1 MKSSEVLSVISSV
14 ASITGMSL
22 LTANG
27 MVDDLNV
34 RQIAWSIAATMVV
47 VLVGIGCVFAC
58 VQVALWGDK
67 KNDFGDLRFVYRC
80 FSGAVV
86 IFIAAV
92 MVIGCSY
99 LLSDL
104 LAMKRLLN

>member
-1 MKSSEVLSVISSV
+1 MKWSEVLSVISSV

-27 MVDDLNV
+27 MVDDLNI

-47 VLVGIGCVFAC
+47 VLVGIGCVFGC
-58 VQVALWGDK
+58 VQVALWGDQK
-67 KNDFGDLRFVYRC
+67 YDFGDLRFVYRC
-80 FSGAVV
+80 FSGAAV
-86 IFIAAV
+86 IIIAAF
-92 MVIGCSY
+92 MLIGCSY